1 MTGQLQHGPLARYD
15 GAQTPG
21 ESFNISADA
30 VRDTDGSGPND
41 FDGEEGAQSEL
52 VKQLFPGA
60 QGVST
65 GTADGGTK
73 AVDGA
78 GGVATGVA
86 AKRNSVQIPGWGAG
100 GAGKRA
106 RVAADGAA
114 GAVEDVAE
122 EPGDAAEYEE
132 APFALMWIRMKMP
145 RPFNHG
151 CFGVKLRQVVRGSI
165 ELAVVSNY
173 MVDVKFL
180 LSACPELRRA
190 KQMVLLHGEAT
201 SRMRGLVAEA
211 GIPSSM
217 QVWLPVVWLR
227 VHNLMHA
234 GNCWSWLHAMAGA
247 MTARAANTCRRQLV
261 NRCSFCLSVSLLTGV
276 SMTTALP

>member
-1 MTGQLQHGPLARYD
+1 MQHRRDVAALVQGAEHTTGPLQHGPLVPYEGD
-15 GAQTPG
+15 GAQTLG

-60 QGVST
+60 HGVPKGT
-65 GTADGGTK
+65 GGGGTE
-73 AVDGA
+73 AWGSGGG
-78 GGVATGVA
+78 GGVATAGA
-86 AKRNSVQIPGWGAG
+86 AKRSPVQIPGWGVA

-106 RVAADGAA
+106 RVGVDGAA
-114 GAVEDVAE
+114 GAAEDVE
-122 EPGDAAEYEE
+122 EESPSDPAEYEE
-132 APFALMWIRMKMP
+132 APFALMWIRMNMP

-151 CFGVKLRQVVRGSI
+151 CFGVKLRQVVCGSI

-190 KQMVLLHGEAT
+190 EQLVLLHGEAT

-211 GIPSSM
+211 RLPSAM
-217 QVWLPVVWLR
+217 RVWLPV
-227 VHNLMHA
+227 
-234 GNCWSWLHAMAGA
+234 
-247 MTARAANTCRRQLV
+247 TCAPP
-261 NRCSFCLSVSLLTGV
+261 NAC
-276 SMTTALP
+276 